1 MFGKDDLYK
10 RIDDARDELVELK
23 KAIAD
28 DNLTEVSNLQLS
40 LRTLYNRIED
50 YRNNQEIQKELKNV
64 R

>member
-40 LRTLYNRIED
+40 LRTLY
-50 YRNNQEIQKELKNV
+50 KSH
-64 R
+64 